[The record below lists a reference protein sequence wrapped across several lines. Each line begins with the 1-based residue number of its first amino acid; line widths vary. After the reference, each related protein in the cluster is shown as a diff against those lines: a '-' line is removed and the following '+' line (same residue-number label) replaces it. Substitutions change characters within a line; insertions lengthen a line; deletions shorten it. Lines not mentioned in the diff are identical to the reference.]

1 VFTVTPQQET
11 RGRNWITARRAERE
25 SCGRC
30 SMLRSCDHHAPP
42 HPAGAVTWS
51 FTETSIGVIIRV
63 SCGQAEL
70 DLTDY
75 ASL

>member
-1 VFTVTPQQET
+1 
-11 RGRNWITARRAERE
+11 
-25 SCGRC
+25 
-30 SMLRSCDHHAPP
+30 MLRSCDHHAPP